1 LCGSEYVSGTFA
13 WADSKIA
20 PKAADSNKTEYE
32 VVFTP
37 DDKATFE
44 SATCTVKVAVAEPT
58 ATPAPATAT
67 PKPTATAT
75 PVPATATPKPTATAT
90 PVPATATPEPKVTA
104 TPTPTAKP
112 EVKDFVERLYGVA
125 LGRESDEE
133 GLDYWV
139 DQVKKSGMTGGD
151 LAKNFLFSDEFMS
164 KNVSNEDF
172 VETLYKTFFD
182 RESEADGKAYW
193 VDQLK
198 SGTMDKKA
206 VIEGFINSNEWAT
219 LCTSYGIPSGGT
231 GKSSV
236 TIEPNEQVIA
246 FATRLYTTCLGREP
260 EAEGLK
266 YWSEEL
272 ANLRVS
278 GTNAALGFFFSDE
291 FVGKNFSNE
300 EYVKRLYLT
309 FMDREYDQ
317 DGFNYW
323 VGQLNSGATRVDVFN
338 GFSVSP
344 EFGNICAS
352 YGIIR

>member
-1 LCGSEYVSGTFA
+1 M
-13 WADSKIA
+13 
-20 PKAADSNKTEYE
+20 
-32 VVFTP
+32 
-37 DDKATFE
+37 
-44 SATCTVKVAVAEPT
+44 
-58 ATPAPATAT
+58 
-67 PKPTATAT
+67 
-75 PVPATATPKPTATAT
+75 
-90 PVPATATPEPKVTA
+90 
-104 TPTPTAKP
+104 
-112 EVKDFVERLYGVA
+112 
-125 LGRESDEE
+125 
-133 GLDYWV
+133 DYWV

-151 LAKNFLFSDEFMS
+151 LAKNFLFSDEFIS

-193 VDQLK
+193 VGQLK
-198 SGTMDKKA
+198 SGAMDKKT
-206 VIEGFINSNEWAT
+206 VIEGFINSDEWAT
-219 LCTSYGIPSGGT
+219 LCTTYGIPSGGT

-236 TIEPNEQVIA
+236 TIEPNEQIVA

-260 EAEGLK
+260 EADGLK

-272 ANLRVS
+272 ANFRVS

-309 FMDREYDQ
+309 FMDREYEQ
-317 DGFNYW
+317 EGFDYW
-323 VGQLNSGATRVDVFN
+323 VGQLNSGAATRVDVFN